1 MTYMPDLL
9 SAVLLVIA
17 FLLLWSQRKSFRSLI
32 PMIAGVMFLIVGRV
46 SDVLVE
52 HSGPAPTIAGDETW
66 RYSLTLAGNLSD
78 MIGVLL
84 LVVGFLK
91 TLRFMQQEKKRIQDL
106 GSLLPLCAG
115 CKKYR
120 TPRGSWQPI
129 EKYLIDSG
137 GPLPSHG
144 LCPDCLAKAQ
154 EQIRDMQQKHY
165 TR

>member
-1 MTYMPDLL
+1 MTYIPDLL
-9 SAVLLVIA
+9 SAVLLGMA
-17 FLLLWSQRKSFRSLI
+17 FLLLWRQRKGFRSLI
-32 PMIAGVMFLIVGRV
+32 PIIAGVIFLMAGRV

-52 HSGPAPTIAGDETW
+52 HPGSAPTTVLNETW
-66 RYSLTLAGNLSD
+66 RYSLALAGNLSD
-78 MIGVLL
+78 MVGVLL

-91 TLRFMQQEKKRIQDL
+91 TLKFMQQEKKKIQDL

-129 EKYLIDSG
+129 EKYIIDSG

-154 EQIRDMQQKHY
+154 EEIRQMQQKQPA
-165 TR
+165 R

>member
-1 MTYMPDLL
+1 MTYMPDLF

-17 FLLLWSQRKSFRSLI
+17 FLLLWRQRKDFRSLI
-32 PMIAGVMFLIVGRV
+32 PIITGVIFLIVGRV

-52 HSGPAPTIAGDETW
+52 HAGPAPAIAWDETR

-78 MIGVLL
+78 MVGVLL

-91 TLRFMQQEKKRIQDL
+91 TLRFMQREKKKIQDL
-106 GSLLPLCAG
+106 GSLLPLCAS

-129 EKYLIDSG
+129 EKYIIDSG

-144 LCPDCLAKAQ
+144 LCPDCLANAQ
-154 EQIRDMQQKHY
+154 EEIRKMQQQQH